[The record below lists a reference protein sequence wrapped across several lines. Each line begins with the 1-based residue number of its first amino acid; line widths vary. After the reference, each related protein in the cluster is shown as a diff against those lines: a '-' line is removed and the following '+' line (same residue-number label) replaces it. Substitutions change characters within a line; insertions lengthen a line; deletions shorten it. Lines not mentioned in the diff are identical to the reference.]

1 MNKRAPFI
9 LIAILFII
17 GLAVWAEN
25 NNIRT
30 AENGEYESIDDIRKN
45 AKYPYEEESNYL
57 YEEPGERNY
66 LYNSPYGWLYDEEE
80 GNEIDTEY
88 EFIELKSGY
97 ENAE

>member
-1 MNKRAPFI
+1 MNKRIPFI

-17 GLAVWAEN
+17 GLTVWAEN
-25 NNIRT
+25 NYIKT
-30 AENGEYESIDDIRKN
+30 AENGEYESIDNIRKN

-57 YEEPGERNY
+57 YKEPY
-66 LYNSPYGWLYDEEE
+66 VWSDDVEE
-80 GNEIDTEY
+80 GNENDTEY

>member
-1 MNKRAPFI
+1 MNKRIPFI

-17 GLAVWAEN
+17 ALTVWTEN
-25 NNIRT
+25 NNTRT
-30 AENGEYESIDDIRKN
+30 AENGEYESIDNIRKN

-57 YEEPGERNY
+57 YKEPY
-66 LYNSPYGWLYDEEE
+66 VWSDDEEE
-80 GNEIDTEY
+80 GNENDTEY

>member
-1 MNKRAPFI
+1 MNKRIPFI
-9 LIAILFII
+9 LIAILLII

-25 NNIRT
+25 NYIKT
-30 AENGEYESIDDIRKN
+30 AENGEYESIDNIRKN

-57 YEEPGERNY
+57 YKEPY
-66 LYNSPYGWLYDEEE
+66 VWSDDVEE
-80 GNEIDTEY
+80 GNENDTEY

>member
-1 MNKRAPFI
+1 MNKRIPFI

-17 GLAVWAEN
+17 GLAVWTEN
-25 NNIRT
+25 NNKRT
-30 AENGEYESIDDIRKN
+30 TKNREYESIDNIRKN

-57 YEEPGERNY
+57 YKEPY
-66 LYNSPYGWLYDEEE
+66 VWSDDEEE
-80 GNEIDTEY
+80 GNENDTEY

>member
-1 MNKRAPFI
+1 MNKRIPFI

-17 GLAVWAEN
+17 GLTVWTEN
-25 NNIRT
+25 NNTRT
-30 AENGEYESIDDIRKN
+30 TKNGEYESIDNIRKN

-57 YEEPGERNY
+57 YKEPY
-66 LYNSPYGWLYDEEE
+66 VWSDDEEE
-80 GNEIDTEY
+80 GNENDTEY

>member
-1 MNKRAPFI
+1 MNKRIPFI

-17 GLAVWAEN
+17 GLTVWTEN
-25 NNIRT
+25 NNTRT
-30 AENGEYESIDDIRKN
+30 TKNGEYESIDNIRKN

-57 YEEPGERNY
+57 YKEPY
-66 LYNSPYGWLYDEEE
+66 VWSDDVEE
-80 GNEIDTEY
+80 GNENGTEY

>member
-1 MNKRAPFI
+1 MNKRIPFI

-17 GLAVWAEN
+17 GLAVWTEN
-25 NNIRT
+25 NNTRT
-30 AENGEYESIDDIRKN
+30 TKNREYESIDNIRKN

-57 YEEPGERNY
+57 YKEPY
-66 LYNSPYGWLYDEEE
+66 VWSDDVEE
-80 GNEIDTEY
+80 GNENDTEY

>member
-1 MNKRAPFI
+1 MNKRIPFI

-25 NNIRT
+25 NYIKT

-45 AKYPYEEESNYL
+45 AKYTYEEESNYL
-57 YEEPGERNY
+57 YKEPYVWSN
-66 LYNSPYGWLYDEEE
+66 DEGE
-80 GNEIDTEY
+80 GNENDTEY

>member
-1 MNKRAPFI
+1 MNKRIPFI

-25 NNIRT
+25 NYIKT
-30 AENGEYESIDDIRKN
+30 AENGEYESIDNIRKN

-57 YEEPGERNY
+57 YKEPY
-66 LYNSPYGWLYDEEE
+66 VWSDDVEE
-80 GNEIDTEY
+80 GNENDTEY

>member
-1 MNKRAPFI
+1 MNKRIPFI
-9 LIAILFII
+9 LIAILFIA

-25 NNIRT
+25 NNTRT

>member
-1 MNKRAPFI
+1 MNKRIPFI

-17 GLAVWAEN
+17 GLAVWTEN
-25 NNIRT
+25 NNTRT
-30 AENGEYESIDDIRKN
+30 TKNGEYESIDNIRKN

-57 YEEPGERNY
+57 YKEPY
-66 LYNSPYGWLYDEEE
+66 VWSDDVEE
-80 GNEIDTEY
+80 GNENDTEY

>member
-1 MNKRAPFI
+1 MNKRIPFI
-9 LIAILFII
+9 LIAILLII

-25 NNIRT
+25 NYMKT
-30 AENGEYESIDDIRKN
+30 AENGEYESIDNIRKN

-57 YEEPGERNY
+57 YKEPY
-66 LYNSPYGWLYDEEE
+66 VWSDDEEE
-80 GNEIDTEY
+80 GNENDTEY

>member
-1 MNKRAPFI
+1 MNKRIPFI
-9 LIAILFII
+9 LIAILFIA

-25 NNIRT
+25 NYIKT

-80 GNEIDTEY
+80 GNEIDM
-88 EFIELKSGY
+88 
-97 ENAE
+97 ENRMLTGKNSVE

>member
-1 MNKRAPFI
+1 MNKRIPFI
-9 LIAILFII
+9 LIAILFIA

-25 NNIRT
+25 NYIKT

-45 AKYPYEEESNYL
+45 AKYP

>member
-1 MNKRAPFI
+1 MNKRIPFI

-17 GLAVWAEN
+17 ALTVWTEN
-25 NNIRT
+25 NNTRT
-30 AENGEYESIDDIRKN
+30 TKNGEYESIDNIMKN

-57 YEEPGERNY
+57 YKEPY
-66 LYNSPYGWLYDEEE
+66 VWSDDEEE
-80 GNEIDTEY
+80 GNENDTEY

>member
-1 MNKRAPFI
+1 MNKRIPFI

-17 GLAVWAEN
+17 ALTVWTEN
-25 NNIRT
+25 NNTRT
-30 AENGEYESIDDIRKN
+30 TKNGEYESIDNIRKN

-57 YEEPGERNY
+57 YKEPY
-66 LYNSPYGWLYDEEE
+66 VWSDDVEE
-80 GNEIDTEY
+80 GNENDTEY

>member
-1 MNKRAPFI
+1 MNKRIPFI

-17 GLAVWAEN
+17 GLTVWTEN
-25 NNIRT
+25 NNTRT
-30 AENGEYESIDDIRKN
+30 TKNGEYESIDNIRKN

-57 YEEPGERNY
+57 YKEPY
-66 LYNSPYGWLYDEEE
+66 VWSDDVEE
-80 GNEIDTEY
+80 GNENDTEY

>member
-1 MNKRAPFI
+1 MNKRIPFI
-9 LIAILFII
+9 LIAILLII

-25 NNIRT
+25 NYIKT
-30 AENGEYESIDDIRKN
+30 AENGEYESIDNIRKN

-57 YEEPGERNY
+57 YKEPY
-66 LYNSPYGWLYDEEE
+66 VWSDDEEE
-80 GNEIDTEY
+80 GNENDTEY

>member
-1 MNKRAPFI
+1 MNKRIPFI

-17 GLAVWAEN
+17 ALTVWTEN
-25 NNIRT
+25 NNTRT
-30 AENGEYESIDDIRKN
+30 TKNGEYESIDNIRKN

-57 YEEPGERNY
+57 YKEPY
-66 LYNSPYGWLYDEEE
+66 VWSDDEEE
-80 GNEIDTEY
+80 GNENDTEY

>member
-1 MNKRAPFI
+1 MNKRIPFI
-9 LIAILFII
+9 LIAILFIA

-25 NNIRT
+25 NYIKT
-30 AENGEYESIDDIRKN
+30 AENGEYESIDNIRKN

-57 YEEPGERNY
+57 YKEPY
-66 LYNSPYGWLYDEEE
+66 VWSDDVEE
-80 GNEIDTEY
+80 GNENDTEY

>member
-1 MNKRAPFI
+1 MNKRIPFI

-17 GLAVWAEN
+17 GLAVWTEN
-25 NNIRT
+25 NNTRT
-30 AENGEYESIDDIRKN
+30 TKNGEYESIDNIRKN

-57 YEEPGERNY
+57 YKEPY
-66 LYNSPYGWLYDEEE
+66 VWSDDEEE
-80 GNEIDTEY
+80 GNENDTEY

>member
-1 MNKRAPFI
+1 MNKRIPFI

-17 GLAVWAEN
+17 GLAVWTEN
-25 NNIRT
+25 NNTRT
-30 AENGEYESIDDIRKN
+30 TKNREYESIDNIRKN

-57 YEEPGERNY
+57 YKEPY
-66 LYNSPYGWLYDEEE
+66 VWSDDEEE
-80 GNEIDTEY
+80 GNENDTEY

>member
-1 MNKRAPFI
+1 MNKRIPFI

-17 GLAVWAEN
+17 ALTVWTEN
-25 NNIRT
+25 NNTRT
-30 AENGEYESIDDIRKN
+30 TKNREYESIDNIRKN

-57 YEEPGERNY
+57 YKEPY
-66 LYNSPYGWLYDEEE
+66 VWSDDVEE
-80 GNEIDTEY
+80 GNENDTEY